1 MLAPNIFIRLLLI
14 TLIVGISATQLYSQ
28 KQREPI
34 EITAGIEARAL
45 VPLAS
50 FTMKPLLY
58 SDSLNHFNA
67 TGTYT
72 GGLGFGGVIRFKLT
86 NFWNLESG
94 IYYTRRVYNFEIE
107 DPMVGFKDNVPLRLV
122 GYEIPVKGLVY
133 IQMADNFYMNVA
145 MGMSFDFF
153 ASDLKIYKPS
163 VSVGA
168 FKKSWLKMAVLG
180 NVGVEYRSEKN
191 GYFYTGVTFHQPFN
205 DILMSQVNYYRNNE
219 GMAYYQNRS
228 VDGVY
233 FSIDFRYFIPHKK
246 KTPASDVKY
255 SFPDWKKMR

>member
-1 MLAPNIFIRLLLI
+1 MLAFKIFIRFQIIALLVI
-14 TLIVGISATQLYSQ
+14 QSATQLYSQ

-45 VPLAS
+45 VPLSS
-50 FTMKPLLY
+50 FTMKPLFY
-58 SDSLNHFNA
+58 SDSLNHFYA

-72 GGLGFGGVIRFKLT
+72 GGMGFGGVIRFKLT
-86 NFWNLESG
+86 DFWNLESG

-107 DPMVGFKDNVPLRLV
+107 DPVVEFKDNVPLRLV
-122 GYEIPVKGLVY
+122 GYEIPIKGLVY
-133 IQMADNFYMNVA
+133 IQLTEDFYMNVA
-145 MGMSFDFF
+145 LGMSFDFF

-168 FKKSWLKMAVLG
+168 FKQSWLRMAVLG
-180 NVGVEYRSEKN
+180 NVGLEYRSEKS
-191 GYFYTGVTFHQPFN
+191 GYFYTGITLHQPFN

-219 GMAYYQNRS
+219 GQAYFQNRS
-228 VDGVY
+228 IDGVY